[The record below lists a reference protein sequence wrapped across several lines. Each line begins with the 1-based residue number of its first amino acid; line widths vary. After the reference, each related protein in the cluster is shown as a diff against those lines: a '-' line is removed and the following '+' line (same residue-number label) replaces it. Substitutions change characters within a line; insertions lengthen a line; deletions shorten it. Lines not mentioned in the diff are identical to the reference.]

1 MVTGISNEKDIID
14 KNHLKIIF
22 NFQTPTT
29 DFKEGVEIVAF
40 RRVVDNGADHPE
52 VGSSPPTP
60 ADTAIV
66 MYTSGSTGTPK
77 GVILTHKN
85 LIGTMKCLMFMLK
98 PKDDI
103 YIAFLPLAHVLEL
116 LSENTMLLFGIKVQ
130 FIFSEKIT
138 KSSKRLI
145 PLPLELCTL

>member
-1 MVTGISNEKDIID
+1 M
-14 KNHLKIIF
+14 
-22 NFQTPTT
+22 
-29 DFKEGVEIVAF
+29 AF

-130 FIFSEKIT
+130 FIYSEKIT
-138 KSSKRLI
+138 KSYKRLI
-145 PLPLELCTL
+145 PLPLELCTVNISSVVEF

>member
-1 MVTGISNEKDIID
+1 M
-14 KNHLKIIF
+14 
-22 NFQTPTT
+22 
-29 DFKEGVEIVAF
+29 AF

-103 YIAFLPLAHVLEL
+103 YIGFLPLAHVLEL

-130 FIFSEKIT
+130 FICSEKIT
-138 KSSKRLI
+138 KSSTRLI
-145 PLPLELCTL
+145 PLSLDLCTAHSFT

>member
-1 MVTGISNEKDIID
+1 M
-14 KNHLKIIF
+14 
-22 NFQTPTT
+22 
-29 DFKEGVEIVAF
+29 
-40 RRVVDNGADHPE
+40 VDNGADHPE

-130 FIFSEKIT
+130 F
-138 KSSKRLI
+138 L
-145 PLPLELCTL
+145 

>member
-1 MVTGISNEKDIID
+1 MY
-14 KNHLKIIF
+14 LKIF
-22 NFQTPTT
+22 YFQTPTT

-103 YIAFLPLAHVLEL
+103 YIGFLPLAHVLEL

-130 FIFSEKIT
+130 FIYCHFLSTLFT
-138 KSSKRLI
+138 KVGSKFQTLI
-145 PLPLELCTL
+145 

>member
-1 MVTGISNEKDIID
+1 M
-14 KNHLKIIF
+14 
-22 NFQTPTT
+22 
-29 DFKEGVEIVAF
+29 AF

-60 ADTAIV
+60 SDTAIV

-103 YIAFLPLAHVLEL
+103 YIGFLPLAHVLEL

-130 FIFSEKIT
+130 FIYSEKVA
-138 KSSKRLI
+138 KKNQKPYSL
-145 PLPLELCTL
+145 TLDLNSFV